1 MYKLNNYLLSMQ
13 SHWFLNQPV
22 YEAVQES
29 MPAIARYRAKM
40 GQEDLAEIPIQKLTK
55 KIWPDIYRVPLF
67 RRQYCKMLCEEID
80 NMRRVIGFEPNAEED
95 EMRQIP
101 EIVLRENVPELY
113 RNMWGVVQNVL
124 SPIIFSL
131 YQREV
136 AEIASVQIANY
147 NLKDKQQGAWH
158 HDESADISV
167 VIPLN
172 TGDYKGGG
180 TEFHNHGVLKS
191 VTKRTCANF
200 PKLHKLAS
208 RSGGR

>member
-167 VIPLN
+167 
-172 TGDYKGGG
+172 
-180 TEFHNHGVLKS
+180 
-191 VTKRTCANF
+191 
-200 PKLHKLAS
+200 
-208 RSGGR
+208 